1 MLRQMLACFELIIL
15 SYTFVTVPIC
25 LPIMKIETLAIHAAN
40 HTDSATS
47 AVIQPIVLATT
58 FERDTDGNYPKGYS
72 YSRAGNPNREALEN
86 VLAKLE
92 GGAAAAAFS
101 SGNAAGMAVFQSLR
115 PGTHIIAPDDMYH
128 GLRNQ
133 LKNLFDGILKFD
145 FIDLNNEAVLRSHI
159 KPNTGVI
166 WIETPSN
173 PLLKLIDIKKVVS
186 IARQHDIKVVCDN
199 TFASPLGQQPLALGA
214 DMVMHS
220 TTKYLGGHSDL
231 TGGALITAQEDAW
244 WEKIQQIQQMG
255 GAIPAPTDC
264 YWLVRSIK
272 TLPYRMRGH
281 VENAQKLAE
290 FLESQP
296 QVEQVLYPGLPSH
309 PQHQLAHEQML
320 NFGGM
325 LSFMVKGGAE
335 AAEKV
340 LNATK
345 LFTSATSLGG
355 VESLIE
361 RRAAIEGPDTKTP
374 QNLLRVSVGLEHIDD
389 LIEDM
394 TAALALV

>member
-1 MLRQMLACFELIIL
+1 
-15 SYTFVTVPIC
+15 
-25 LPIMKIETLAIHAAN
+25 MKIETLAIHAAN
-40 HTDSATS
+40 HTDATTG

-58 FERDTDGNYPKGYS
+58 FERDEDGSYSKGFS
-72 YSRAGNPNREALEN
+72 YSRAGNPNRLALET

-92 GGAAAAAFS
+92 GGVDAAAFS
-101 SGNAAGMAVFQSLR
+101 SGNAAGMTVFQSLK

-133 LKNLFDGILKFD
+133 LKTLFAGILEFD
-145 FIDLNNEAVLRSHI
+145 FIDVNDEAVLTSTI
-159 KPNTGVI
+159 KPNTGLI
-166 WIETPSN
+166 WLETPSN
-173 PLLKLIDIKKVVS
+173 PLLKITDIKMVV
-186 IARQHDIKVVCDN
+186 ALAKQHGIKVACDN

-214 DMVMHS
+214 DLVMHS

-231 TGGALITAQEDAW
+231 TGGALITPRKDEW
-244 WEKIQQIQQMG
+244 WERIQQIQQMG
-255 GAIPAPTDC
+255 GAIPAPADC

-281 VENAQKLAE
+281 EHNAGLLAL
-290 FLESQP
+290 FLEQHP
-296 QVEQVLYPGLPSH
+296 NVERVLYPGLPSH
-309 PQHQLAHEQML
+309 PQHSLAKEQML
-320 NFGGM
+320 SFGGM
-325 LSFMVKGGAE
+325 LSFMVKGGVGE
-335 AAEKV
+335 TERV
-340 LNATK
+340 INATK

-389 LIEDM
+389 LIDDM
-394 TAALALV
+394 TAALATV